1 MLTIQVPN
9 SKVGLGNH
17 KDVRMLRVNSIT
29 IGALV
34 QRNHRSK
41 LYCFEH
47 RSIYIAIVYTYIYI
61 YIMANMFN
69 IYFCKGWVGR
79 SRAYDITGMY
89 SQGANQNNLY
99 SHSHHCTTYTE
110 GLGWT
115 CRKEVLD
122 LGGDF
127 NMRNKIRPKYIY

>member
-61 YIMANMFN
+61 YISWQTCLTS
-69 IYFCKGWVGR
+69 ISV
-79 SRAYDITGMY
+79 RA
-89 SQGANQNNLY
+89 
-99 SHSHHCTTYTE
+99 
-110 GLGWT
+110 GLAGHVHT
-115 CRKEVLD
+115 
-122 LGGDF
+122 
-127 NMRNKIRPKYIY
+127 I